1 MSAVATR
8 ARSGSSMLPATPLRI
23 VWVNDRASFHGGA
36 ERYVHA
42 VVRGLAALGIESIL
56 LYDPNQPHDPAYT
69 SAFSASFPLVD
80 PSLQLL
86 RLDPDA
92 LYVHRVAHGDTL
104 RELAGIDVPS
114 LLFFHDH
121 APFCLREHKYTAV
134 GGRTCTRPLGPHCY
148 VCTGGLVR
156 GREGQIELAS
166 LARKRR
172 YLAAHRGFDDWVV
185 GSRYMAGHLE
195 LHRFP
200 PERIRVLPLFSDLP
214 DVARAGKREPRNFL
228 FVGGLMRGKGL
239 DHLLHAFAQ
248 LPGDTQLTVVGSGP
262 QGPQL
267 ERLVSDLALGSRV
280 RFLGRLAPEEIVT
293 WYDRA
298 TCLVLPS
305 RAPET
310 FGLVGVEAMARGTPV
325 IASRV
330 GATPEWLQHEVTGL
344 LVPSGDRT
352 ALARALRRIL
362 DESDEAMAF
371 GRAGRAAAQSHFR
384 LEHHL
389 QGLVRVFESVAH
401 RSAA

>member
-1 MSAVATR
+1 MSVAATR
-8 ARSGSSMLPATPLRI
+8 MRVA
-23 VWVNDRASFHGGA
+23 WVNDRASFHGGA
-36 ERYVHA
+36 ERYVHS

-69 SAFSASFPLVD
+69 RAFSAAFPLVD

-86 RLDPDA
+86 RLGPDA
-92 LYVHRVAHGDTL
+92 LYVHKVARTDML
-104 RELAGIDVPS
+104 RALAGIDVPS

-121 APFCLREHKYTAV
+121 APFCLREHKYTAL
-134 GGRTCTRPLGPHCY
+134 GGRTCTRPLGAHCY

-156 GREGQIELAS
+156 ASDGQIELAS

-172 YLAAHRGFDDWVV
+172 YLEAHRGFDNWVV
-185 GSRYMAGHLE
+185 GSTYMADHLE
-195 LHRFP
+195 LHGFP
-200 PERIRVLPLFSDLP
+200 SERIRVLPLFFDLP
-214 DVARAGKREPRNFL
+214 DIARAGKRDPRHFL
-228 FVGGLMRGKGL
+228 FVGGLMKGKGL
-239 DHLLHAFAQ
+239 DHLLHAFAR

-262 QGPQL
+262 QGPEL
-267 ERLVSDLALGSRV
+267 DSLANDLALGGRV
-280 RFLGRLAPEEIVT
+280 HFLGQRAREELVT

-325 IASRV
+325 IASQV
-330 GATPEWLQHEVTGL
+330 GATQEWLQHEVTGL
-344 LVPSGDRT
+344 LVPSGDRA
-352 ALARALRRIL
+352 ALARALQRIL

-371 GRAGRAAAQSHFR
+371 GRAGRAAAESLFR
-384 LEHHL
+384 LDQHL
-389 QGLVRVFESVAH
+389 RRLVCVLERVAQ